1 MQASSEQKR
10 LNVENVGSVG
20 SVSISTLSILST
32 SVESVS
38 ISTRKFAQTTKNL
51 RITIFKRS
59 NEKMKNNE
67 YYIHTLDI
75 ILSEEDI
82 IELYEELSE
91 LLEII
96 FL

>member
-1 MQASSEQKR
+1 M
-10 LNVENVGSVG
+10 
-20 SVSISTLSILST
+20 
-32 SVESVS
+32 
-38 ISTRKFAQTTKNL
+38 
-51 RITIFKRS
+51 
-59 NEKMKNNE
+59 NENE

>member
-1 MQASSEQKR
+1 
-10 LNVENVGSVG
+10 
-20 SVSISTLSILST
+20 
-32 SVESVS
+32 
-38 ISTRKFAQTTKNL
+38 
-51 RITIFKRS
+51 
-59 NEKMKNNE
+59 MKDNE

-91 LLEII
+91 LLQII